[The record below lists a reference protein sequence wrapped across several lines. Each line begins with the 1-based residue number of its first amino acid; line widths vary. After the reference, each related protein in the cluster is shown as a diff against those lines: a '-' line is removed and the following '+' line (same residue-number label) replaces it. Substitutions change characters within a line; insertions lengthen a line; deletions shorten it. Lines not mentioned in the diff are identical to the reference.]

1 MLWIDTKYAGL
12 ISSSLPLFKVKQNN
26 PYMANF
32 RCPICGDSKKSKF
45 KARGYLFTKKNELF
59 YKCHNC
65 GVGSSF
71 GKLLKH
77 VNQSLYDQYT
87 LERYKEGLDIGRQ
100 AKPHSKQTFKF
111 EEPKFK
117 KKNILDKHLQ
127 RLDKL
132 PDTNRAVQYC
142 VKRNI
147 PKIRWKELY
156 YVDNVQKLEEIHPQY
171 KDKVLGEEDRLVI
184 PFFSKGNLVGI
195 TCRALGNESLRY
207 LTLRVDNDSPLIY
220 NIDNVDN
227 SRIVHVT
234 EGPIDSLFLDN
245 SIAVGN
251 SDLKK
256 IGTLLSKDNIVLVFD
271 NEPRNQE
278 LVKIISNAT
287 DDNYKVVVWPSNIKH
302 KDINEMVLNNIDVKT
317 IINKNTFTGLRLK
330 VNFNQWKKI

>member
-65 GVGSSF
+65 GYGSSF

-77 VNQSLYDQYT
+77 VNSSLYDQYT

-132 PDTNRAVQYC
+132 PDTNRAVQ
-142 VKRNI
+142 
-147 PKIRWKELY
+147 
-156 YVDNVQKLEEIHPQY
+156 
-171 KDKVLGEEDRLVI
+171 
-184 PFFSKGNLVGI
+184 
-195 TCRALGNESLRY
+195 
-207 LTLRVDNDSPLIY
+207 
-220 NIDNVDN
+220 
-227 SRIVHVT
+227 
-234 EGPIDSLFLDN
+234 
-245 SIAVGN
+245 
-251 SDLKK
+251 
-256 IGTLLSKDNIVLVFD
+256 
-271 NEPRNQE
+271 
-278 LVKIISNAT
+278 
-287 DDNYKVVVWPSNIKH
+287 
-302 KDINEMVLNNIDVKT
+302 
-317 IINKNTFTGLRLK
+317 
-330 VNFNQWKKI
+330 

>member
-65 GVGSSF
+65 GYGSSF

-77 VNQSLYDQYT
+77 VNSSLYDQYT

-245 SIAVGN
+245 SVAVSN
-251 SDLKK
+251 ADLKK
-256 IGTLLSKDNIVLVFD
+256 VSNYFPKDKLM
-271 NEPRNQE
+271 R
-278 LVKIISNAT
+278 
-287 DDNYKVVVWPSNIKH
+287 
-302 KDINEMVLNNIDVKT
+302 
-317 IINKNTFTGLRLK
+317 
-330 VNFNQWKKI
+330 